1 MTTQHNPA
9 LAALRRHVTGAIE
22 RGEAQAI
29 VEIKPSKREQ
39 QHTAGPWKTGT
50 PIKGR
55 FCVYG
60 GRNGVGICVMQN
72 TQTISEWER
81 EKYGEHELNLI
92 ADANARLIAAAPTML
107 SALQTALEV
116 MGDTYDARDSDDDG
130 ESIRDII
137 TAAIAAATGEEVQ
150 G

>member
-1 MTTQHNPA
+1 MTT
-9 LAALRRHVTGAIE
+9 T
-22 RGEAQAI
+22 
-29 VEIKPSKREQ
+29 

-50 PIKGR
+50 PTKGR

-60 GRNGVGICVMQN
+60 GRNGSGICVMQN

-107 SALQTALEV
+107 NALRVALEAL
-116 MGDTYDARDSDDDG
+116 GDTYAAMDSDDDG
-130 ESIRDII
+130 ESVRDII
-137 TAAIAAATGEEVQ
+137 ADAIAKATGEEVQ
-150 G
+150 A